1 MERKN
6 LVVDVAALAAYAAVA
21 NPALTGVGVHEWISL
36 GLVVLFFAHCA
47 MHVDWVVDTVTGA
60 ARRPSPARVGNL
72 VLDVTTLV
80 VFMVVIVSGL
90 LVSGSVLL
98 AFGLYADGY
107 YFWDPLHAIAA
118 KVLLALLLV
127 HLVVHWKWLYRFFRK
142 RGKDEGVRVARRM
155 EDAHGD

>member
-6 LVVDVAALAAYAAVA
+6 LVVDVAALAAYAAVT
-21 NPALTGVGVHEWISL
+21 NPAFTGVDVHEWISL
-36 GLVVLFFAHCA
+36 SLVVLFFAHCA
-47 MHVDWVVDTVTGA
+47 MHADWVVDTVTGA

-90 LVSGSVLL
+90 LASGSVLL

-142 RGKDEGVRVARRM
+142 RGKDEGVRVARRV